1 HIEPRQF
8 LEDAREIVLKCV
20 QIVTQRHDN
29 IKLNTVFNGEFV
41 SGDKRANKSVSIKN
55 YKHFTA
61 LHPVQSYTNEELSY
75 SYYTTV
81 LNFKDIQF
89 LNRNKR
95 FENLND
101 ISINVY
107 DIEKQKEMT
116 IFSCLHY
123 FSSSAKLKIHAVD
136 CEKLNNC
143 AIRLPSEDDKWL
155 SFSNYIHQEETY
167 SVHSLR

>member
-1 HIEPRQF
+1 MKKAVINVQF
-8 LEDAREIVLKCV
+8 LGNMCFAWSMV
-20 QIVTQRHDN
+20 
-29 IKLNTVFNGEFV
+29 
-41 SGDKRANKSVSIKN
+41 A
-55 YKHFTA
+55 A

-116 IFSCLHY
+116 IFSLRHIDMKRDKPVNLLY
-123 FSSSAKLKIHAVD
+123 VQD
-136 CEKLNNC
+136 PRNNNV
-143 AIRLPSEDDKWL
+143 EH
-155 SFSNYIHQEETY
+155 F
-167 SVHSLR
+167 V